1 MTRNINDYK
10 DIIDLDAPV
19 SSKYPRM
26 SETQRAAQFAPF
38 DALSGIERVAGE
50 GEDRALARGTGEFT
64 RRKDEDA

>member
-1 MTRNINDYK
+1 MARNIRDYK

-38 DALSGIERVAGE
+38 DALSGIDRVAEE
-50 GEDRALARGTGEFT
+50 GEAHALERRTGEFT